1 MSIKRYYAE
10 ADNTITNAYKS
21 DLTTRGTGSNMG
33 QSDILEVFSIYAQ
46 QSATSFELARTLI
59 RFPISDISSSR
70 ENGEIPAS
78 GSVSFYLNL
87 YNAEHSRTLP
97 RDYYLTIA
105 AVSSST
111 SASWEEGV
119 GLDMEGYTD
128 LTYEKTGS
136 NWIIKTG
143 SADNS
148 PAAKWNTA
156 GGDWY
161 TDSISYF
168 TKRFENG
175 NEDLEL
181 DVTTL
186 VEQWVNTSGNVIG
199 KKDNH
204 GFIIKLSASFEASS
218 SINLT
223 GSAKS
228 YYTKKF
234 FARSTEFFFK
244 KPNIE
249 ARWDSTRR
257 DNRANFYYSS
267 SLAPGPDNLNT
278 LFLYNYIRGRLR
290 DIGTGFNPTL
300 QLYYSSGSVPE
311 GDKRYFSSSANVQVQ
326 TLEAEKVSTGVY
338 KAQFSA
344 TSSIVTTT
352 YPYLVDV
359 WTVNSEEVHTGSAI
373 SPKTFSFS
381 NFNPNGNYVITMPYL
396 KKSYSNNETE
406 RFRLYVR
413 EKNWSPNIYSKA
425 NSSPENLMIE
435 SASYQVVR
443 AIDDVV
449 VLQFG
454 TGSDYH
460 TVLSYDVSGN
470 YFDLDMSLLEAGY
483 MYYFKYSF
491 YEDSVSS
498 WREQPYTFKFRVDK
512 DEY

>member
-1 MSIKRYYAE
+1 
-10 ADNTITNAYKS
+10 
-21 DLTTRGTGSNMG
+21 
-33 QSDILEVFSIYAQ
+33 
-46 QSATSFELARTLI
+46 
-59 RFPISDISSSR
+59 
-70 ENGEIPAS
+70 
-78 GSVSFYLNL
+78 
-87 YNAEHSRTLP
+87 
-97 RDYYLTIA
+97 
-105 AVSSST
+105 
-111 SASWEEGV
+111 
-119 GLDMEGYTD
+119 
-128 LTYEKTGS
+128 
-136 NWIIKTG
+136 
-143 SADNS
+143 
-148 PAAKWNTA
+148 
-156 GGDWY
+156 
-161 TDSISYF
+161 
-168 TKRFENG
+168 
-175 NEDLEL
+175 
-181 DVTTL
+181 
-186 VEQWVNTSGNVIG
+186 
-199 KKDNH
+199 
-204 GFIIKLSASFEASS
+204 
-218 SINLT
+218 
-223 GSAKS
+223 
-228 YYTKKF
+228 
-234 FARSTEFFFK
+234 
-244 KPNIE
+244 
-249 ARWDSTRR
+249 
-257 DNRANFYYSS
+257 
-267 SLAPGPDNLNT
+267 
-278 LFLYNYIRGRLR
+278 
-290 DIGTGFNPTL
+290 
-300 QLYYSSGSVPE
+300 
-311 GDKRYFSSSANVQVQ
+311 
-326 TLEAEKVSTGVY
+326 
-338 KAQFSA
+338 
-344 TSSIVTTT
+344 VTTT